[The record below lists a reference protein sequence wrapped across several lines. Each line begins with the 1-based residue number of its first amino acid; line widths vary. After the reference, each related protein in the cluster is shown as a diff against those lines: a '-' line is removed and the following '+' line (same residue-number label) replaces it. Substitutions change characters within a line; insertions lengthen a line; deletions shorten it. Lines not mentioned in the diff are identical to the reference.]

1 MPAPAQAWW
10 DIRPRAPAPAPVVN
24 SHRGP
29 TILNSVSPQMPQ
41 QASYSPEHTAHTAI
55 GGGMMAPLRPF
66 DRLTTSLP
74 VAPPMP
80 PPAQSD
86 LPKLAAH
93 SARAMQASSSP
104 PMAETVSPTSP
115 RRRAA
120 AAASAGMAASTD
132 MFADPQTKRFS
143 YEHIA
148 TSRDALNP
156 VCKELYLTD
165 EDFKRI
171 LGIEKVAFY
180 SMPLWKQREL
190 KKRVGLF

>member
-1 MPAPAQAWW
+1 
-10 DIRPRAPAPAPVVN
+10 
-24 SHRGP
+24 
-29 TILNSVSPQMPQ
+29 
-41 QASYSPEHTAHTAI
+41 
-55 GGGMMAPLRPF
+55 
-66 DRLTTSLP
+66 
-74 VAPPMP
+74 
-80 PPAQSD
+80 
-86 LPKLAAH
+86 
-93 SARAMQASSSP
+93 
-104 PMAETVSPTSP
+104 
-115 RRRAA
+115 
-120 AAASAGMAASTD
+120 

-156 VCKELYLTD
+156 VCKELYLTE